1 MLAGAVWLFFM
12 KMQLVLP
19 LLFVFLAFLVATGMT
34 MVQPNQAKVVTFFG
48 KYIGTIRDNGL
59 FLTVPFIAN
68 AMLQRQ

>member
-1 MLAGAVWLFFM
+1 
-12 KMQLVLP
+12 
-19 LLFVFLAFLVATGMT
+19 